1 MYTALKFRVCALRSY
16 FQPCNKVLYSSIWS
30 DGPVIYHWIFLLKYT
45 QPFIGGKGGYIWNY
59 RLQLYVVWIPWLDL
73 HWDVVLDD
81 RDACMN
87 TISRRT
93 WRPFKFWFRD
103 PLQVFSRISQRRLPW
118 TSTTLK
124 FVQIHEVSSL
134 CSSRT
139 REIFYTETV
148 AASIGLT
155 TKVVHHELI
164 CQYPKLA
171 LWRCYENPG
180 MLFSHTVVLDITL
193 SLYYQRDC
201 IYLGCICIEA
211 ISNLSE
217 LRSILT
223 EVLIM
228 RLTSVLTEWW
238 TWKG

>member
-1 MYTALKFRVCALRSY
+1 MYTAIRRRQRWIHLKLQVCNSMWYEDPDWTGTCTEMKKRMKGMHVWTLILGIHEGHS
-16 FQPCNKVLYSSIWS
+16 NS
-30 DGPVIYHWIFLLKYT
+30 D
-45 QPFIGGKGGYIWNY
+45 
-59 RLQLYVVWIPWLDL
+59 
-73 HWDVVLDD
+73 
-81 RDACMN
+81 
-87 TISRRT
+87 
-93 WRPFKFWFRD
+93 FRD
-103 PLQVFSRISQRRLPW
+103 PLQVFSQVPKRRLPW
-118 TSTTLK
+118 TSTALK
-124 FVQIHEVSSL
+124 FVFKQPKVQIHEVSSL

-139 REIFYTETV
+139 RERFYIETIV
-148 AASIGLT
+148 ASIGLT

-228 RLTSVLTEWW
+228 RLTSVLT
-238 TWKG
+238 